1 LTGIHRHSGSER
13 VRFEAARALAKID
26 PGAYAALDSPAG
38 PALGRL
44 TQPRVSAG
52 RIGCRYEY
60 HSRTPYERS
69 VVVLERGERE
79 VEVEVTLALGGEWV
93 STSAGLTVPVPPTLP
108 AGRYRAFIR
117 LYRDGK
123 CVSRSY
129 GCVVDLP

>member
-1 LTGIHRHSGSER
+1 LTEIHRSSDSER
-13 VRFEAARALAKID
+13 VRFEAARALAKTD

-44 TQPRVSAG
+44 AQPRVSAG
-52 RIGCRYEY
+52 RIGFRYEY
-60 HSRTPYERS
+60 HSRTPYDRS
-69 VVVLERGERE
+69 VVVLERGECE
-79 VEVEVTLALGGEWV
+79 VEIAATLDLGGEWV
-93 STSAGLTVPVPPTLP
+93 SMSAGLTVTAPPTLP
-108 AGRYRAFIR
+108 AGRYRALIR